1 MKLTL
6 NEILILSDELNG
18 RVINPATQ
26 QKGKGLL
33 SQKLSIRVKYALSNE
48 INKKVIEFVKE
59 FEDAKNDLVKKFGN
73 EVEGQSGV
81 FSVPKEKLEDYYK
94 DLNELLSIEKNI
106 EVPDINIGELYNI
119 ETEDYYPLLLDK
131 FLAKK

>member
-18 RVINPATQ
+18 RVINPVTQ
-26 QKGKGLL
+26 EKSKGLL

-59 FEDAKNDLVKKFGN
+59 FEDAKNDLVKKFGD
-73 EVEGQSGV
+73 EVEGQPGA

-94 DLNELLSIEKNI
+94 DLNDLLSIEKNI